1 MVRQTAAGGLTA
13 DELADAKL
21 YITGSFPLALDST
34 SEIAGFLVAMQ
45 ANDLGIDYLDRRNAL
60 VEAVTIEDVQRVAKR
75 LLVED
80 AMVWVAVGRSNPF
93 P

>member
-1 MVRQTAAGGLTA
+1 M
-13 DELADAKL
+13 
-21 YITGSFPLALDST
+21 S
-34 SEIAGFLVAMQ
+34 MQ
-45 ANDLGIDYLDRRNAL
+45 AHDLGIDYLDRRNAL